1 MKKIIFSV
9 AILSLFMTGCVN
21 DEADFN
27 DNRDKP
33 YDVPSQTLLTNAE
46 KQLADQMS
54 TPSVNSGP
62 FRYLSQTWAA
72 TQYTDESRYFFITR
86 KVSDVHW
93 RLLYANVIGNLQSTK
108 DAIAKEVKP
117 SSQSQADFDKIQ
129 KNKVAIANILQLY
142 TFQVLVDTFGNVPY
156 SEAAT
161 IGVVLPKYDDAAT
174 IYSSLIAKIDE
185 NLASIDDSKSSFPA
199 GDIIYSGNMKQWKLF
214 ANSLKVKIGIN
225 LVDVNPALAKST
237 IESGFSAGVIL
248 TNANNAS
255 FKYTT
260 AAPNYSQLYAN
271 LVASGRND
279 FVPTS
284 NIIDAMNTL
293 NDPRRTAYFAQNLV
307 DKDGNILP
315 YKGGVYGSPNP
326 YANYTHISS
335 KIAAADFPALL
346 FEATEVN
353 FYLAEAAARGYAVG
367 GSAETYYNNAI
378 RASFENWGVSGV
390 DNVAVNAYLANPAVA
405 YATAPGATFKEKIG
419 RQAWIG
425 LFNRGFESWTTIRRL
440 DYPALVA
447 PATASAAA
455 DGVVP
460 RRLTYPINEQT
471 VNNANWTAASTAI
484 GGDKLAN
491 KVFWDKF

>member
-9 AILSLFMTGCVN
+9 AILSLFMTSCVN

-27 DNRDKP
+27 DNKDRP
-33 YDVPSQTLLTNAE
+33 YAVPSQTLLTNAE

-72 TQYTDESRYFFITR
+72 AQYTDESRYFFITR

-117 SSQSQADFDKIQ
+117 SSQAQADFDKIQ
-129 KNKVAIANILQLY
+129 KNKTAIATLLQLY

-156 SEAAT
+156 SEAVT
-161 IGVVLPKYDDAAT
+161 TGVVLPKYDDAAT
-174 IYSSLIAKIDE
+174 VYSSLITKLDETIATID
-185 NLASIDDSKSSFPA
+185 ATTTSFSA
-199 GDIIYSGNMKQWKLF
+199 GDVIYSGNMTKWKLF
-214 ANSLKVKIGIN
+214 ANSLKVKIGLN

-237 IESGFSAGVIL
+237 VESGFSAGVIL

-271 LVASGRND
+271 LIASGRND

-284 NIIDAMNTL
+284 NIINDMNTL
-293 NDPRRTAYFAQNLV
+293 NDPRREAYFTLFNGV
-307 DKDGNILP
+307 

-326 YANYTHISS
+326 YANYSHISA

-353 FYLAEAAARGYAVG
+353 FYLAEAAARGLSVG
-367 GSAETYYNNAI
+367 GTAETYYNNAI
-378 RASFENWGVSGV
+378 KASFENWGVAGV
-390 DNVAVNAYLANPAVA
+390 DAYLATPDVA
-405 YATAPGATFKEKIG
+405 YATAPGATFKQKIG

-425 LFNRGFESWTTIRRL
+425 LFNRGFESWTTYRRL
-440 DYPALVA
+440 DYPVLVA

-460 RRLTYPINEQT
+460 KRLTYPINEQT

-491 KVFWDKF
+491 KVFWDKL

>member
-27 DNRDKP
+27 DNKDKP

-46 KQLADQMS
+46 KALADQMT

-93 RLLYANVIGNLQSTK
+93 RVLYASVIGNLQSTK

-117 SSQSQADFDKIQ
+117 SSQSQADFDRIQ
-129 KNKVAIANILQLY
+129 KNKTAIADILQLY
-142 TFQVLVDTFGNVPY
+142 TFQVLVDTFGNIPY
-156 SEAAT
+156 SEAVT
-161 IGVVLPKYDDAAT
+161 TGIVLPKYDDAAT
-174 IYSSLIAKIDE
+174 VYSSLITKLDATI
-185 NLASIDDSKSSFPA
+185 ASIDASTSSFSA
-199 GDIIYSGNMKQWKLF
+199 GDVIYSGNMAKWKLF

-225 LVDVNPALAKST
+225 LVDANPALAKST
-237 IESGFSAGVIL
+237 IESAYTAGVIT

-260 AAPNYSQLYAN
+260 AAPNYSTLYAN

-293 NDPRRTAYFAQNLV
+293 ADPRRDAYFTLYNGV
-307 DKDGNILP
+307 
-315 YKGGVYGSPNP
+315 YKGGVYGTANA
-326 YANYTHISS
+326 YANFSHISA

-353 FYLAEAAARGYAVG
+353 FYLAEAAARGLSVG
-367 GSAETYYNNAI
+367 GTVETYYNNAI
-378 RASFENWGVSGV
+378 RASFENWGVAGV
-390 DNVAVNAYLANPAVA
+390 DAYLLTPGVA
-405 YATAPGATFKEKIG
+405 YATAPGTFKEKIG

-425 LFNRGFESWTTIRRL
+425 LFNRGFESWTTYRRL
-440 DYPALVA
+440 DYPVLVA

-455 DGVVP
+455 EGVVP
-460 RRLTYPINEQT
+460 KRLTYPINEQT

-491 KVFWDKF
+491 KIFWDKL

>member
-21 DEADFN
+21 DEANFN

-108 DAIAKEVKP
+108 AAILKEVKP
-117 SSQSQADFDKIQ
+117 SSQAQADFDKIQ
-129 KNKVAIANILQLY
+129 KNKIAIADILQLY

-156 SEAAT
+156 SEAVT
-161 IGVVLPKYDDAAT
+161 TGIVLPKYDDAAT
-174 IYSSLIAKIDE
+174 VYSSLIAKIDAT
-185 NLASIDDSKSSFPA
+185 LATIDASTTSFPA
-199 GDIIYSGNMKQWKLF
+199 GDVIYSGNMTKWKLF

-237 IESGFSAGVIL
+237 IESGYNAGVIK
-248 TNANNAS
+248 TNADNAS

-284 NIIDAMNTL
+284 NIIDDMNTL
-293 NDPRRTAYFAQNLV
+293 NDPRREAYFTLYNGV
-307 DKDGNILP
+307 

-326 YANYTHISS
+326 YANYSHISA

-353 FYLAEAAARGYAVG
+353 FYLAEAAARGYSVG
-367 GSAETYYNNAI
+367 GTVDTYYNNAI
-378 RASFENWGVSGV
+378 KASFENWGVAGA
-390 DNVAVNAYLANPAVA
+390 DAYIATPAVA

-425 LFNRGFESWTTIRRL
+425 LFNRGFESWTTYRRL
-440 DYPALVA
+440 DYPVLVA

-460 RRLTYPINEQT
+460 KRLTYPINEQT

-491 KVFWDKF
+491 KVFWDKL